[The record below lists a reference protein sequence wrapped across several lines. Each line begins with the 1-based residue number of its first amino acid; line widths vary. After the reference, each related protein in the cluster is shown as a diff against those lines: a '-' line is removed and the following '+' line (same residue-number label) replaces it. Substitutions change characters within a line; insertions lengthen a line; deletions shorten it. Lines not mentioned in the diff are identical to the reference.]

1 MTVQTY
7 KQGISMKLSK
17 SKINTYLKCP
27 LEFKFQYIDEIE
39 AEPNKYMVLGS
50 DVHSVAETFA
60 DKFGDEL
67 DEVDIG
73 NELIKIMNDLEIGY
87 DISEHVDNLSLF
99 FKEVFVD
106 NDYRLFSQE
115 EYLLDEENRFSGI
128 CDIILE
134 DENGDLVVIDYKT
147 SNSSSFHKYRREL
160 CYYKLLVENVYERDV
175 SSVGIFFTRNGRL
188 RLLDVCDEDNK
199 RKYLNDE
206 EISQAIDTLHY
217 VRKQIKNE
225 NFPAK
230 RQFLCKYCTYR
241 HICGVY

>member
-1 MTVQTY
+1 
-7 KQGISMKLSK
+7 MKLSK

-67 DEVDIG
+67 DEVNIN
-73 NELIKIMNDLEIGY
+73 NELIKIMNDLDIGY
-87 DISEHVDNLSLF
+87 DIIEHVDNLSLF

-106 NDYRLFSQE
+106 NDYKLFSQE

-147 SNSSSFHKYRREL
+147 SSSNSFHKYRREL
-160 CYYKLLVENVYERDV
+160 CYYKLLVENVYNRDV

-206 EISQAIDTLHY
+206 EISQAVDTLHY
-217 VRKQIKNE
+217 VRKQINNE

>member
-1 MTVQTY
+1 
-7 KQGISMKLSK
+7 MKLSK

-67 DEVDIG
+67 DDVNIN
-73 NELIKIMNDLEIGY
+73 NELIKIMNDLDIGY
-87 DISEHVDNLSLF
+87 DITEHVDNLSLF

-106 NDYRLFSQE
+106 NDYKLFSQE

-147 SNSSSFHKYRREL
+147 SSSNSFHKYRREL
-160 CYYKLLVENVYERDV
+160 CYYKLLVENVYDRDV

-199 RKYLNDE
+199 RKYLNDA
-206 EISQAIDTLHY
+206 EISQAVDTLHY
-217 VRKQIKNE
+217 VRKQINNE